1 MSNARN
7 NAKFNQEMNYGG
19 GQNPRAAQ
27 LNTRNASSFNPIGF
41 NPEPTAFVDDE
52 KQRKKEK
59 QRQYRDQLDQMVSG
73 VPTKKATPEI
83 PQQQYQPQYQSQSQ
97 QNLDFDPVRE
107 KRDLEQRYMQ
117 ANIEKERSYPES
129 KVLDNAPY
137 GGNDYGRYPAPQ
149 NDYPNVS
156 SGTYARRGES
166 PVQTQNQSRRQ
177 TQRDVVGGGN
187 EPASTFNQQDE
198 LRDQLLAKI
207 RSGNKQPNNNVYNTY
222 QMVNE
227 ERERSRREFERNVI
241 DKAAQDKLQKEDQR
255 ASSQWEQKKK
265 LERDTY
271 LANQQAIQAK
281 SQQKQRNQQQEM
293 FADQGRIKD
302 SLEQFQKQDYSDKLR
317 KMRLMEENSKVL
329 QQQRYDYQSRKNNGL
344 DQDLRTSGAYGQ
356 GQPSPTKTPSEQYNY
371 DRYPEP
377 TQQKAPLVNRPADN
391 WDQGDLASG
400 MGNLDIK
407 GGYGGPQGGQY
418 SYQPQSYQDDYA
430 QKYGGLDQAGA
441 GPQGGYSRQQP
452 QDDYAQYGRND
463 DYGYEPQV
471 KEQPAPKSN
480 AGPIGRDTDA
490 RSDYMK
496 IRDKVRY
503 GNSFNIISNELR

>member
-7 NAKFNQEMNYGG
+7 NAKFNKEMGFG
-19 GQNPRAAQ
+19 SGQNPRAAQ

-52 KQRKKEK
+52 KARKKEK

-73 VPTKKATPEI
+73 VPQKKATPEI
-83 PQQQYQPQYQSQSQ
+83 PQQQYQYQSQQ
-97 QNLDFDPVRE
+97 QEFDPVRE

-117 ANIEKERSYPES
+117 ANLEKQQEKSYPES
-129 KVLDNAPY
+129 RILDPNPYY

-166 PVQTQNQSRRQ
+166 PVQTQNPSRRQ
-177 TQRDVVGGGN
+177 TQRDLVGGGN

-207 RSGNKQPNNNVYNTY
+207 RSGNKQPNNYVYNTY

-227 ERERSRREFERNVI
+227 EKERSRREFEKNVI
-241 DKAAQDKLQKEDQR
+241 DKAAQEKLFKEDQR
-255 ASSQWEQKKK
+255 ASSQWEQKKRM
-265 LERDTY
+265 ERETY

-281 SQQKQRNQQQEM
+281 SQQKKRSQQQELVN
-293 FADQGRIKD
+293 DQRSIKD
-302 SLEQFQKQDYSDKLR
+302 SLEQFQKQDYEAQLR
-317 KMRLMEENSKVL
+317 KKKLMEENNRVL
-329 QQQRYDYQSRKNNGL
+329 QQQRYDYQARNTKHGQ
-344 DQDLRTSGAYGQ
+344 DQDIRTSGVYSQ
-356 GQPSPTKTPSEQYNY
+356 GEPSPNKVPSDQYNY

-377 TQQKAPLVNRPADN
+377 TQQKAPLVNRPGAGN

-400 MGNLDIK
+400 MENLNIK
-407 GGYGGPQGGQY
+407 GGYGGYQP
-418 SYQPQSYQDDYA
+418 SYQQDDYA
-430 QKYGGLDQAGA
+430 QKYYQDQPAY
-441 GPQGGYSRQQP
+441 QGQ
-452 QDDYAQYGRND
+452 QYGRND

-471 KEQPAPKSN
+471 KEQAAVKNSPQKIGGEPN
-480 AGPIGRDTDA
+480 ARA
-490 RSDYMK
+490 DYLR

-503 GNSFNIISNELR
+503 GNSYNIISNELR